1 MNRFIHALFIG
12 LAMVIILL
20 PYFIIEI
27 NKDKSPKIE
36 PPEVKEIELQTKEK
50 KKKTKNKE
58 KTEEKTKK
66 EDKDEQK
73 D

>member
-36 PPEVKEIELQTKEK
+36 PPEVKEIEFQSKEDEE
-50 KKKTKNKE
+50 KTKNKE